1 MDRETRGRHLLLVE
15 DNPAIAE
22 LMSEQLGS
30 LGYSVDCA
38 LDGNRGVT
46 MACTGD
52 YAAMLLDLDLPE
64 YDGVEVLHI
73 LRKRMVK
80 RRLPVIVITG
90 DVERTRLR
98 DLNRESID
106 GYLIKPVDLTALSR
120 ELARVTMTG
129 DPLGS
134 GSAGPTAKRWESS
147 PQTNAQVT

>member
-1 MDRETRGRHLLLVE
+1 
-15 DNPAIAE
+15 
-22 LMSEQLGS
+22 
-30 LGYSVDCA
+30 
-38 LDGNRGVT
+38 

-64 YDGVEVLHI
+64 YDGVEVLQI

-106 GYLIKPVDLTALSR
+106 GYLIKPVDLAALSH
-120 ELARVTMTG
+120 ELDRAI
-129 DPLGS
+129 
-134 GSAGPTAKRWESS
+134 TA
-147 PQTNAQVT
+147 AQVA